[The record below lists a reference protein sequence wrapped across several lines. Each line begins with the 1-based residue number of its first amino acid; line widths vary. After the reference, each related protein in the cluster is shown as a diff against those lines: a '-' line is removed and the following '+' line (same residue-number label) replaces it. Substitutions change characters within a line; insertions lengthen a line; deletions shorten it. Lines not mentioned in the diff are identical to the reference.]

1 VIYQTVHRLRDD
13 FDRGKV
19 NGDLIM
25 YIHGLSD
32 VRVVNSII
40 LNSNAYYHQVVLTSI
55 FAIKTRYIVTLC
67 LPRNVATRMGV

>member
-1 VIYQTVHRLRDD
+1 MLT
-13 FDRGKV
+13 RGII
-19 NGDLIM
+19 LPYTIM
-25 YIHGLSD
+25 IQLSLLLYISNVKTID
-32 VRVVNSII
+32 SII